1 MSLPETQVSYTP
13 QLETSRDE
21 RRSCRPR
28 RGASGCYLPK
38 VLSSANVA
46 AELALVGINAALG
59 QANFR
64 RPPVRRLLR
73 RRY

>member
-1 MSLPETQVSYTP
+1 MPLEDGNTP
-13 QLETSRDE
+13 A
-21 RRSCRPR
+21 PR
-28 RGASGCYLPK
+28 RPEKAARLK
-38 VLSSANVA
+38 RQVNALSTANAA

-64 RPPVRRLLR
+64 RPPARRLLR

>member
-1 MSLPETQVSYTP
+1 VN
-13 QLETSRDE
+13 
-21 RRSCRPR
+21 
-28 RGASGCYLPK
+28 A
-38 VLSSANVA
+38 LSSANVA
-46 AELALVGINAALG
+46 AELGLVAINAALG

>member
-1 MSLPETQVSYTP
+1 MAALRLDQRGLADRDRGGSARLKRQVN
-13 QLETSRDE
+13 
-21 RRSCRPR
+21 
-28 RGASGCYLPK
+28 A
-38 VLSSANVA
+38 LSSANAA